1 MRSTYKQLYYINR
14 SKVKSDGTTSIMC
27 RITIDGKSVVLSTGL
42 YCQPEEWNSKKGE
55 VKNNRLNGMLC
66 EYKQRIDE
74 TYAEL
79 LKVNGVISAELLK
92 TAMTGAVDI
101 PKYILHAGEVE
112 RENLKIR
119 SIQIDSTSSYRQ
131 SKMYHYYLGEYIRS
145 LGKEDMLFTDITEEF
160 GTNFIL
166 YLKTNYPHKPSYRNH
181 CLCWLK
187 RLVYLAVDNGILRYN
202 PLDDIKYEKKA
213 PTKLMYISKNQ
224 LQEIMSNPKQDPLQ
238 ELARRTF
245 IFSCFCGLAYV
256 DVRNLYPHHIGTTAE
271 GRKYIRTY
279 RKKTSVESFIPLHPV
294 AEQIISLYNTTD
306 DSKPIFPLPIR
317 STIWFE
323 IHELGFSLQF
333 KHNLSYHQSRHTFGT
348 MMVSAGVPMES
359 ISKMMGHTNI
369 RTTQGYAKVTDDKIS
384 EDMDKLMKRRK
395 RIFNKSSLLGDL

>member
-1 MRSTYKQLYYINR
+1 M
-14 SKVKSDGTTSIMC
+14 VKS
-27 RITIDGKSVVLSTGL
+27 KLTGL
-42 YCQPEEWNSKKGE
+42 HQHVSYYNRRKGCCIIDPGLCCQPEEWNSKKGE

-66 EYKQRIDE
+66 EYKKRLDE

-92 TAMTGAVDI
+92 TAMTGTADI
-101 PKYILHAGEVE
+101 PKYILQAGEVE

-160 GTNFIL
+160 GINYIL

-213 PTKLMYISKNQ
+213 PAKLHVYKQEPASGDNEPSKTG
-224 LQEIMSNPKQDPLQ
+224 STTGTCKK
-238 ELARRTF
+238 
-245 IFSCFCGLAYV
+245 
-256 DVRNLYPHHIGTTAE
+256 NLY
-271 GRKYIRTY
+271 
-279 RKKTSVESFIPLHPV
+279 
-294 AEQIISLYNTTD
+294 
-306 DSKPIFPLPIR
+306 IFMFLR
-317 STIWFE
+317 
-323 IHELGFSLQF
+323 
-333 KHNLSYHQSRHTFGT
+333 FGL
-348 MMVSAGVPMES
+348 
-359 ISKMMGHTNI
+359 
-369 RTTQGYAKVTDDKIS
+369 R
-384 EDMDKLMKRRK
+384 
-395 RIFNKSSLLGDL
+395 